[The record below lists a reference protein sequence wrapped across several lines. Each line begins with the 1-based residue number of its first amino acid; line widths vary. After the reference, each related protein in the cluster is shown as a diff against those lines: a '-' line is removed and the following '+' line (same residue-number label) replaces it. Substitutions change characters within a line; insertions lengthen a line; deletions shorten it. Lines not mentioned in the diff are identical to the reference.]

1 MPVSLSILRTYTV
14 LSNEHNGASPSGKA
28 TGFDPVIGGSIPS
41 APANSRKDNDMTDD
55 KSVKIKAKI
64 LQVGI
69 DNWPDVNARA
79 IGRKLLMHHTNIL
92 YYFGD
97 VEKLRNA
104 VAAEAVRIGNS
115 RVIVQLMMEKHSA
128 VAALSEDD
136 QQKHWRAMAGMK

>member
-1 MPVSLSILRTYTV
+1 
-14 LSNEHNGASPSGKA
+14 
-28 TGFDPVIGGSIPS
+28 
-41 APANSRKDNDMTDD
+41 MTDD

>member
-1 MPVSLSILRTYTV
+1 
-14 LSNEHNGASPSGKA
+14 
-28 TGFDPVIGGSIPS
+28 
-41 APANSRKDNDMTDD
+41 
-55 KSVKIKAKI
+55 
-64 LQVGI
+64 
-69 DNWPDVNARA
+69 
-79 IGRKLLMHHTNIL
+79 MHHTNIL